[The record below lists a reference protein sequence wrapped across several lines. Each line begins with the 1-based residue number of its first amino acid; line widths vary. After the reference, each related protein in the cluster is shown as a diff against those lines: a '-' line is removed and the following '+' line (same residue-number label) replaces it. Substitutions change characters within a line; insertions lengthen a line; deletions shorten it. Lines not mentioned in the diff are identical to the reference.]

1 MAKQDFFQNQQN
13 FAYAFLKTKLE
24 IYNNIIRN
32 MSQLSR
38 NQSMRYKITNFIVNL

>member
-38 NQSMRYKITNFIVNL
+38 NQMRYKIANRNL